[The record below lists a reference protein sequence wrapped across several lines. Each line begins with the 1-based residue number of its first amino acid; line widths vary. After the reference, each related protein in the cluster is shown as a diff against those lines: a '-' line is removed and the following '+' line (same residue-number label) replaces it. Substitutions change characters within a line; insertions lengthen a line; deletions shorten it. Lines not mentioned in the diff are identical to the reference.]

1 MYRISVVI
9 NTLNEEKNIE
19 RVLESVIWADEVVVC
34 DMHSEDETVRIAKK
48 YKAKVVYH
56 KPTGYVEPARNF
68 AIGKAN
74 GDWILIL
81 DADEQIPERLAN
93 RLKDIANGTEQIDYV
108 EIPRKNILFNKWIQN
123 AFWWPDY
130 NIRFFKKSA
139 VEWLDKIHSRPQTS
153 GIGIKLEAKEDNAI
167 IHYNYQTLDQYLERL
182 NRYTNQQAKE
192 LIEEGYTFQW
202 TDLISKPLSEFLS
215 RYFANEGY
223 KDGLHGLV
231 LSLLQSYSEL
241 IKYLRIWEHDKFQE
255 VDIDMA
261 EFRGQSKGWG
271 YELEYWIKQVIM
283 PRNTFQKI
291 FEKAKSKLKIVKK

>member
-1 MYRISVVI
+1 MSKISVVI

-19 RVLESVIWADEVVVC
+19 RALKSVIWADEVVVC

-74 GDWILIL
+74 GDWILIV

-93 RLKDIANGTEQIDYV
+93 RLEDIANGTEQIDYV
-108 EIPRKNILFNKWIQN
+108 EIPRKNIIFHKWIQN
-123 AFWWPDY
+123 SFWWPDY

-139 VEWLDKIHSRPQTS
+139 VEWLDKIHSKPKTT
-153 GIGIKLEAKEDNAI
+153 GLGVKLEEREEYAI
-167 IHYNYQTLDQYLERL
+167 IHYNYNSLDQYLERL
-182 NRYTNQQAKE
+182 NRYTKQQSKE
-192 LIEEGYTFQW
+192 LIQEGYKFSW
-202 TDLISKPLSEFLS
+202 TDLIAKPLSEFLS

-241 IKYLRIWEHDKFQE
+241 IKYLRIWEHDKFKEQE
-255 VDIDMA
+255 INI
-261 EFRGQSKGWG
+261 EGFKEQSKGWG
-271 YELEYWIKQVIM
+271 HELNYWISQT
-283 PRNTFQKI
+283 TFPKNLFLKI
-291 FEKAKSKLKIVKK
+291 FHKVKNKV

>member
-1 MYRISVVI
+1 MSKISVVI
-9 NTLNEEKNIE
+9 NTLNEEKNID
-19 RVLESVIWADEVVVC
+19 RALQSVIWADEVVVC

-56 KPTGYVEPARNF
+56 TPTGYVEPARNF
-68 AIGKAN
+68 AIGKAS

-93 RLKDIANGTEQIDYV
+93 RLKDIANGTAQIDYV
-108 EIPRKNILFNKWIQN
+108 EIPRKNIIFHKWIQN
-123 AFWWPDY
+123 SFWWPDY

-192 LIEEGYTFQW
+192 LIKEGYTFQW

-241 IKYLRIWEHDKFQE
+241 IKYLRIWEHDKFKEQE
-255 VDIDMA
+255 INID
-261 EFRGQSKGWG
+261 EFKEQSKGWG
-271 YELEYWIKQVIM
+271 YELKYWVNQTYLLKNPFLKVFYKA
-283 PRNTFQKI
+283 RNRI
-291 FEKAKSKLKIVKK
+291 SKK